1 MDDINIYHKIGT
13 TIKLRI
19 KFHYISPFTEP
30 YRIFFV
36 YFPQFTNY
44 RSLDM
49 IEKNVTVIPTVH
61 ELVQYPHPVFTLFN
75 VLSKTILSIIK
86 ESVDYILRFDLCIYK
101 RHLNST
107 AKRKNNKYTSNTNPN
122 TAVYCVV
129 DSVNTD
135 VKRVL
140 DIMKIFND

>member
-1 MDDINIYHKIGT
+1 M
-13 TIKLRI
+13 IK
-19 KFHYISPFTEP
+19 
-30 YRIFFV
+30 
-36 YFPQFTNY
+36 
-44 RSLDM
+44 
-49 IEKNVTVIPTVH
+49 KNVTVTPTVQ
-61 ELVQYPHPVFTLFN
+61 ELVQYPHPAFTLCN
-75 VLSKTILSIIK
+75 ALAKTILSIIK